1 MVIQH
6 LEVMLFA
13 VFINVDFKQAL
24 PTVVSC
30 RGKLPEEKKLSMM
43 KYPFY
48 GVGMKIYNVSLVIVS
63 GHFDSFCNVVKGM

>member
-1 MVIQH
+1 MQSSY
-6 LEVMLFA
+6 
-13 VFINVDFKQAL
+13 VDFKQAL

-30 RGKLPEEKKLSMM
+30 RGKLPEDKKLSMM

-48 GVGMKIYNVSLVIVS
+48 AVGMKVYNVSLVIVS